1 MTMERIRT
9 AWRGRWRR
17 LPWVRNTLIC
27 IAPLFVV
34 WLCQLITQQ
43 SGAEALEWMDSHTGA
58 LFLTY
63 GLLFFAQSAILALT
77 GRFFAA
83 ALAITVPT
91 VLFAV
96 ANHLKEAVNGVPI
109 LASDLAMAGRAGEI
123 AGFLRPGMDL
133 GATTWQ
139 GLRLAGGLL
148 LVSLIWS
155 RGERRETWPRRLL
168 ACGLSVSLL
177 CNTAWLPASSALLE
191 GKENESQGSRN
202 ERLGLLA
209 GMFSALRESA
219 MEEPDAYS
227 ENNMNRILR
236 ELEEAAAGQAA
247 GGERP
252 NIVLIASESF
262 FDVTRLP
269 GVTFHEDPIPNFRRL
284 TEECAGGRFLSSA
297 YAGGTGNVEME
308 LFTGIPSAFPGAS
321 ESLTS
326 LADQSAYSRMPSLVK
341 TLEGQGYRSVL
352 VHSYN
357 DSLYSRAFTMPAI
370 GFDET
375 VYGKD
380 FAVEPEYSGGYLSD
394 LTLAE
399 ELIARFKDKGEEPI
413 FLYGLSMENHQP
425 YYGDKF
431 TGPSGVDYTCD
442 ALEGEDLGVLDAL
455 IHGIHDA
462 DAALGRLTDY
472 FADCGEPVLLVFF
485 GDHMPGL
492 CLDAGDTVYSR
503 LGYASSSDTGDWEAE
518 ELRKMHQTDFL
529 VWNNY
534 GAELEVDAEV
544 SVTHMA
550 ERLLDW
556 AGLWKPLWFTWVER
570 AGEDVKLYR
579 ERLFVDG
586 AGQAHDAP
594 TEESEET
601 VSIYRALVYDML
613 YGEHFISEALTG
625 YAPEGEG

>member
-1 MTMERIRT
+1 
-9 AWRGRWRR
+9 
-17 LPWVRNTLIC
+17 
-27 IAPLFVV
+27 
-34 WLCQLITQQ
+34 
-43 SGAEALEWMDSHTGA
+43 
-58 LFLTY
+58 
-63 GLLFFAQSAILALT
+63 
-77 GRFFAA
+77 
-83 ALAITVPT
+83 
-91 VLFAV
+91 
-96 ANHLKEAVNGVPI
+96 
-109 LASDLAMAGRAGEI
+109 
-123 AGFLRPGMDL
+123 
-133 GATTWQ
+133 
-139 GLRLAGGLL
+139 
-148 LVSLIWS
+148 
-155 RGERRETWPRRLL
+155 
-168 ACGLSVSLL
+168 
-177 CNTAWLPASSALLE
+177 
-191 GKENESQGSRN
+191 
-202 ERLGLLA
+202 
-209 GMFSALRESA
+209 
-219 MEEPDAYS
+219 
-227 ENNMNRILR
+227 
-236 ELEEAAAGQAA
+236 
-247 GGERP
+247 
-252 NIVLIASESF
+252 
-262 FDVTRLP
+262 
-269 GVTFHEDPIPNFRRL
+269 
-284 TEECAGGRFLSSA
+284 
-297 YAGGTGNVEME
+297 
-308 LFTGIPSAFPGAS
+308 
-321 ESLTS
+321 
-326 LADQSAYSRMPSLVK
+326 
-341 TLEGQGYRSVL
+341 
-352 VHSYN
+352 
-357 DSLYSRAFTMPAI
+357 
-370 GFDET
+370 
-375 VYGKD
+375 
-380 FAVEPEYSGGYLSD
+380 
-394 LTLAE
+394 
-399 ELIARFKDKGEEPI
+399 
-413 FLYGLSMENHQP
+413 MENHQP